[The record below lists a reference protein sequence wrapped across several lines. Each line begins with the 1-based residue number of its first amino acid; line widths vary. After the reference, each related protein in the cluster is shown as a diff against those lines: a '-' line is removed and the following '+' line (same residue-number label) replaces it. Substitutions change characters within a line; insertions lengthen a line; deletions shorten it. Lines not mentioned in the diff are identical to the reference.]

1 MFGLRRKELFIPTL
15 LLSAKWQLFSEIVAA
30 VHKFLYI
37 DGTTVQ
43 IEGMLHARTSHASKL
58 IFTTSSQLRNDIKTA
73 SQLLPKPMLPDL
85 DKTKRIIYF

>member
-1 MFGLRRKELFIPTL
+1 M
-15 LLSAKWQLFSEIVAA
+15 AA
-30 VHKFLYI
+30 VHKFLYV

-43 IEGMLHARTSHASKL
+43 IEGMLYARISYASKL
-58 IFTTSSQLRNDIKTA
+58 IFTNSSQLRNDIKTG